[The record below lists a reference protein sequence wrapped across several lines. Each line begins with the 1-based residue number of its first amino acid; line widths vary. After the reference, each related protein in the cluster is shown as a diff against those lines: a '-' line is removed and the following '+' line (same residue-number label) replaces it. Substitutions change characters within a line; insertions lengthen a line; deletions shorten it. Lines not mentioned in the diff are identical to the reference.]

1 MMVSD
6 IYTVSEYCEAEKIS
20 RGKLYKEWK
29 RGEGVE
35 YFKRGKKLCITEA
48 ARLAYREK
56 LMKQTAEARAK

>member
-1 MMVSD
+1 VSD

-35 YFKRGKKLCITEA
+35 YFKRGKKLYVTEE
-48 ARLAYREK
+48 ARLAFREK
-56 LMKQTAEARAK
+56 LLQQTRWAAK